1 MCRPKVLVVILGKTV
16 DALVRNLPVFIFFS
30 TFFGTGEDKFGTGER
45 FLVLGRKFGSAR
57 SITRWQWPT
66 SITDNLPTQELVR
79 ASPKRGSDNMLSRNL
94 SLVEKKKCYRS

>member
-1 MCRPKVLVVILGKTV
+1 M

-57 SITRWQWPT
+57 SITPQEDTRSKNISFYMCNYT
-66 SITDNLPTQELVR
+66 NNLYDEYPSRLIR
-79 ASPKRGSDNMLSRNL
+79 LSPHTPKGPRVFYYFLGNQ
-94 SLVEKKKCYRS
+94 

>member
-57 SITRWQWPT
+57 TPEYHPQP
-66 SITDNLPTQELVR
+66 
-79 ASPKRGSDNMLSRNL
+79 GSQPVAAQFYWLE
-94 SLVEKKKCYRS
+94 VF